1 MIAAAK
7 LMISRFTTPHL
18 MLALLALI
26 CVSASTSSWAEESAF
41 SEDQAEQVKGL
52 VREYILEN
60 PEIIAEAI
68 TLLQAKQEN
77 EKVERQ
83 QATLLELQ
91 PILQNPPESTVIG
104 NPEGSVT
111 VVEFFDYN
119 CGYCKTMF
127 ETVQKSL
134 RANDD
139 IRLALI
145 EFPILGPNS
154 ITATKAALAARE
166 QDLYGPFH
174 QAMILHRGNLN
185 ESTIMTLARGVG
197 LNIDQL
203 KADMKDP
210 ELDEIIAKNR
220 ELAQRL
226 EINGTPAF
234 VIGTA
239 LVPGAVSLEQFNQLV
254 EDAS

>member
-1 MIAAAK
+1 MKTPAALPFSLNRIFFLFVGLVAA
-7 LMISRFTTPHL
+7 MCSQPQ
-18 MLALLALI
+18 
-26 CVSASTSSWAEESAF
+26 STSLAQGSSFSDDQTEE
-41 SEDQAEQVKGL
+41 VKGL

-68 TLLQAKQEN
+68 TLLQAKQETQ
-77 EKVERQ
+77 KAERQ

-91 PILQNPPESTVIG
+91 PKLQNPPEQTVIG
-104 NPEGSVT
+104 NPDGKVT

-119 CGYCKTMF
+119 CGYCKSMF

-134 RANDD
+134 RQNDD
-139 IRLALI
+139 IRLVLI

-197 LNIDQL
+197 LNIDEL

-210 ELDEIIAKNR
+210 DLDKIIARNR
-220 ELAQRL
+220 DMAQQL

-234 VIGTA
+234 LIGST

-254 EDAS
+254 EDAG

>member
-1 MIAAAK
+1 MRFIVNLPVFRSSALIPAIGFIAA
-7 LMISRFTTPHL
+7 LC
-18 MLALLALI
+18 LLSGF
-26 CVSASTSSWAEESAF
+26 SAVAQDSAF
-41 SEDQAEQVKGL
+41 SDAEADAVKGL

-68 TLLQAKQEN
+68 TLLQAKQET
-77 EKVERQ
+77 EKAERQ
-83 QATLLELQ
+83 QATLRGLQ
-91 PILQNPPESTVIG
+91 PELQNPPEQTIIG
-104 NPEGSVT
+104 NPDGAIT

-119 CGYCKTMF
+119 CGYCKSMF

-134 RANDD
+134 RENDQ
-139 IRLALI
+139 IRLVLI

-154 ITATKAALAARE
+154 ITATKAALAARN

-197 LNIDQL
+197 LDIDEL

-210 ELDEIIAKNR
+210 ELDKIIAKNR
-220 ELAQRL
+220 DMAQQL

-234 VIGTA
+234 VIGSA
-239 LVPGAVSLEQFNQLV
+239 LVPGAVSLEQFNALV
-254 EDAS
+254 DQAS